1 MTAPVKESL
10 ERGESLDGLEA
21 ALEYRFDRRSLL
33 EQALRHSSYAHEHS
47 TREEGEKPVENNER
61 LEFLG
66 DAVLAVVVAHSLYL
80 AKPDWREGDLTR
92 ALHAVV
98 EGRSLAKLARSLGV
112 GPVIQLG
119 RTERHS
125 GGQEKPSILENT
137 MEAIIGAI
145 YLDAGLDAATGFIE
159 RVFADALTA
168 DAPPVRRDPK
178 TELQERVMAKL
189 GEFPAYRVVDDSL
202 VEGDEDRFTV
212 EVVVQGRALARGVG
226 RTKRAGERLAAADA
240 LKQWPADQQAEA

>member
-1 MTAPVKESL
+1 MTEPTG
-10 ERGESLDGLEA
+10 RDDDLDNGLDELEA
-21 ALEYRFDRRSLL
+21 ALGYHFDRRALL
-33 EQALRHSSYAHEHS
+33 EQALRHSSYSHEHS
-47 TREEGEKPVENNER
+47 TRGDAEKPVENNER

-98 EGRSLAKLARSLGV
+98 EGRSLAKLARSLEV

-125 GGQEKPSILENT
+125 GGQEKPSILENA

-145 YLDAGLDAATGFIE
+145 YLDGGLDAVTAFVE
-159 RVFADALTA
+159 RAFGEALTA

-178 TELQERVMAKL
+178 TELQERVMAEV
-189 GEFPAYRVVDDSL
+189 GEFPSYRVINDSL
-202 VEGDEDRFTV
+202 VEGDEKRFTV
-212 EVVVQGRALARGVG
+212 EVVVQGRALACGVG

-240 LKQWPADQQAEA
+240 LEVWRADHAVEA

>member
-1 MTAPVKESL
+1 VTESV
-10 ERGESLDGLEA
+10 ERDEGLDGLEA
-21 ALEYRFDRRSLL
+21 ALGYHFDRRVLL
-33 EQALRHSSYAHEHS
+33 EQALRHSSYAHERS
-47 TREEGEKPVENNER
+47 TQAEDEKPVENNER

-66 DAVLAVVVAHSLYL
+66 DAVLAVVVAHSLYM

-98 EGRSLAKLARSLGV
+98 EGRSLAKLARSLEI
-112 GPVIQLG
+112 GPAIRLG

-145 YLDAGLDAATGFIE
+145 YLDGGLEAATGFVE
-159 RVFADALTA
+159 RAFADALAA
-168 DAPPVRRDPK
+168 DAAPVRRDPK
-178 TELQERVMAKL
+178 TELQERVMAEV
-189 GEFPAYRVVDDSL
+189 GEFPCYRVIDDSL
-202 VEGDEDRFTV
+202 VEGDENRFTV
-212 EVVVQGRALARGVG
+212 EVVVQGRPLARGVG

-240 LKQWPADQQAEA
+240 LEVWRADPAAESRCP